1 MPRQAFDIKKTRT
14 SLFAKLCSS
23 RSKYGGKKITLED
36 ADRTPIDYD
45 RLILSA
51 MILGRKLE
59 KVTEPKETVG
69 LMMPSTVGGVVAFFG
84 LSAFGRT
91 VAMLNFTAGAR
102 NIRSA
107 CEAAKIRTIVTARRF
122 ISQANLEPLIEDLK
136 KTYTIVYLDDLRG
149 KISNIDKVRGLLESK
164 APNLFISSPS
174 PDDVAVLLFTSGT
187 EGAPKGVALSH
198 ANLIANVEQVNS
210 YIDLLPSFVVFNPL
224 PIFHSF
230 GLTGGVLLPLFTGMK
245 SFLFPSPLQ
254 AKNIVKLI
262 KETGSNILFA
272 TDTFINQYIRTADD
286 GDLNTLLFVV
296 CGAERVK
303 PETHD
308 ALNAKAGIPIIE
320 GYGATEAS
328 PVVAVNQL
336 GDLNRPGTVG
346 KLMPGMEWKL
356 ESVPGIDGGGRLYV
370 RGPNVMRGY
379 MRVDEPGIIQE
390 LPGGWHDTGDIVS
403 IDGEGIVRI
412 KGRLKRFAKIGG
424 EMVSLG
430 AVEGYAQSIWPDNLN
445 VAISINDPKK
455 GEQVILLTNCTTATR
470 GDLQKWFKE
479 HGVNELALPK
489 KIIIDENIPILG
501 TGKVDY
507 VAAQKLVEASAH

>member
-1 MPRQAFDIKKTRT
+1 MPKSTFDIRKTRM
-14 SLFAKLCSS
+14 SLFEKLCES
-23 RSKYGGKKITLED
+23 RGKFGGKKITLED
-36 ADRTPIDYD
+36 VDRTPMDYD
-45 RLILSA
+45 RLILGA
-51 MILGRKLE
+51 MVLGRKLE
-59 KVTEPKETVG
+59 KVTQSKEVVG
-69 LMMPSTVGGVVAFFG
+69 LMMPSAIGGIVAFFG

-91 VAMLNFTAGAR
+91 VAMLNFTAGTR

-107 CEAAKIRTIVTARRF
+107 CEAAKISTIVTAKRF
-122 ISQANLEPLIEDLK
+122 IIQAKLEPIIEELEK
-136 KTYTIVYLDDLRG
+136 HYKIIYLDDLRET
-149 KISNIDKVRGLLESK
+149 ISSIDKVRGLVESK
-164 APNLFISSPS
+164 IPGLVTPKID
-174 PDDVAVLLFTSGT
+174 PDEIAVLLFTSGT

-198 ANLIANVEQVNS
+198 GNLISNVEQVNA
-210 YIDLLPSFVVFNPL
+210 YIDLLQTFVVFNPL

-230 GLTGGVLLPLFTGMK
+230 GLTGGVLLPLYTGMK

-272 TDTFINQYIRTADD
+272 TDTFVNQYVRTADD
-286 GDLNTLLFVV
+286 GDLDTLHFVV

-303 PETHD
+303 PETHE
-308 ALNAKAGIPIIE
+308 ALNAKCGVPIIE

-336 GDLNRPGTVG
+336 GDKNRPGTVG

-379 MRVDEPGIIQE
+379 MRVDEPGVIQE

-403 IDGEGIVRI
+403 IDAEGIVRI

-430 AVEGYAQSIWPDNLN
+430 AVEGYAQTLWPDNLN
-445 VAISINDPKK
+445 VAISVNDPKK
-455 GEQVILLTNCTTATR
+455 GEQIVLLTNNENATR
-470 GDLQKWFKE
+470 NDLQKWFKDN
-479 HGVNELALPK
+479 GVNELALPK
-489 KIIIDENIPILG
+489 KILHNENIPILG

-507 VAAQKLVEASAH
+507 VAAQKLVEAQAH

>member
-1 MPRQAFDIKKTRT
+1 MPRQGFDLKKTRT
-14 SLFAKLCSS
+14 SLFAKLCDS
-23 RSKYGGKKITLED
+23 RTKFGGKKIALED

-69 LMMPSTVGGVVAFFG
+69 LMMPSAVGGVVAFFG

-107 CEAAKIRTIVTARRF
+107 CEAAKISTIVTAKRF
-122 ISQANLEPLIEDLK
+122 ISQAKLEPLIEELEK
-136 KTYTIVYLDDLRG
+136 NHKIIYLDDLRA
-149 KISNIDKVRGLLESK
+149 KISNVDKVRGLVESK
-164 APNLFISSPS
+164 IPTLVTPNTD
-174 PDDVAVLLFTSGT
+174 PDEVAVLLFTSGT

-198 ANLIANVEQVNS
+198 ANLISNVEQVNA
-210 YIDLLPSFVVFNPL
+210 YIELLKTYVVFNPL

-286 GDLNTLLFVV
+286 GDLDTLLFVV

-308 ALNAKAGIPIIE
+308 ALNAKCGVPIIE

-336 GDLNRPGTVG
+336 GDKNRPGTVG

-379 MRVDEPGIIQE
+379 MRVDEPGVIQA

-430 AVEGYAQSIWPDNLN
+430 AVEGYAQALWPDNLN
-445 VAISINDPKK
+445 VAISVNDPKK
-455 GEQVILLTNCTTATR
+455 GEQVLLLSDNEHANR
-470 GDLQKWFKE
+470 ADLQKWFKE

-489 KIIIDENIPILG
+489 KVLFHAEIPILG

-507 VAAQKLVEASAH
+507 VATQKLAESLSH